1 MNILLLYIV
10 SQEGDM
16 WIDGKEK
23 GRNPSENK
31 ITGEVRGQVK
41 QVYI

>member
-31 ITGEVRGQVK
+31 IMGEVRGQVK